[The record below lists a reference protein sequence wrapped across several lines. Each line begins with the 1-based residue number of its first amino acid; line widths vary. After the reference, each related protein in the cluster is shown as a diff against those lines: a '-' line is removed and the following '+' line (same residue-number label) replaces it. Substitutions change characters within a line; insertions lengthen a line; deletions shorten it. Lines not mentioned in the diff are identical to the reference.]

1 MHEHANGASHT
12 KLFGSICRAICILWI
27 LIMWLTV
34 ILKNGMLLA
43 LINNENVL
51 FGFAMLLV
59 MLVDD
64 DLARADPLKQS
75 LTNAGYKVIAHLSTT
90 ENLDVAVREMQ
101 PDIVIIDTDSPSR
114 DTLENLCVMNET
126 VPKPIVMFTHDGDI
140 QKMREAT
147 KVGVSAYVVGNLAS
161 DSLMPVI
168 NAAIVRFE
176 EVKLLRDEL
185 DQTKLKLAERK
196 VVEKAKGLLM
206 KEHSFDEDHAY
217 AMLRSMAMGQSKRIA
232 VLASEV
238 IEAATKPL

>member
-1 MHEHANGASHT
+1 
-12 KLFGSICRAICILWI
+12 
-27 LIMWLTV
+27 
-34 ILKNGMLLA
+34 
-43 LINNENVL
+43 
-51 FGFAMLLV
+51 MLLV

-64 DLARADPLKQS
+64 DLVRCAPLKKS
-75 LTNAGYKVIAHLSTT
+75 LTDAGYNVIAHLSTT

-140 QKMREAT
+140 QKMRDAS
-147 KVGVSAYVVGNLAS
+147 KVGVSAYVVGSLAS

-176 EVKLLRDEL
+176 EFKLLKDEL
-185 DQTKLKLAERK
+185 DQTKIKLAERK
-196 VVEKAKGLLM
+196 ILEQAKGLLM
-206 KEHSFDEDHAY
+206 KEHSFDENHAY
-217 AMLRSMAMGQSKRIA
+217 AMLRSMAMTQSKRIG

-238 IEAATKPL
+238 IKAATKQL

>member
-1 MHEHANGASHT
+1 
-12 KLFGSICRAICILWI
+12 
-27 LIMWLTV
+27 
-34 ILKNGMLLA
+34 
-43 LINNENVL
+43 
-51 FGFAMLLV
+51 MLLV

-64 DLARADPLKQS
+64 DLVRCAPLKKS
-75 LTNAGYKVIAHLSTT
+75 LADAGYNVIAHLSTT

-140 QKMREAT
+140 QKMRAAT
-147 KVGVSAYVVGNLAS
+147 KVGVSAYVVGSLAS

-176 EVKLLRDEL
+176 EVKLLKDEL

-196 VVEKAKGLLM
+196 LLERAKGLLM
-206 KEHSFDEDHAY
+206 KAHDFDEDHAY

-232 VLASEV
+232 VLAREV
-238 IEAATKPL
+238 IEAATRPL